1 MGKHAKPAG
10 KRGGARPG
18 STVRARPL
26 PIKSTVRLRRPVD
39 IWHKPALSAVVALAI
54 PDATLYAL
62 GRLDLVLYTSAGAMC
77 ALYAHGLPYAA
88 RARALPWV
96 VLGMVASL
104 GIALTAG
111 SLVTSTALLVVLASL
126 VAAAHK
132 MICDATRIGPPGNLI
147 LTFIAASAFFVPQQ
161 LGQVPLHL
169 GLALG
174 TGALA
179 WLVCMAPSLVR
190 PQGPERIATARAL
203 EAAAGLLRTES
214 AVAGA
219 AAGGAAPGARG
230 VAQARHGAAA
240 AVNAAW
246 HTLFLVP
253 PARTPE
259 KAAARAGLERLL
271 VRAEAALGGAG
282 TEEAAG
288 GRVGTEPHVLAGV
301 DLLSP
306 HHRSDAASSLSQGYL
321 GGDPFPS
328 HDQPGAGPFPSRDH
342 LGADPF
348 AWHVRSGGGRL
359 ARGSR
364 SAAGPF
370 PPHVRPGEGRR
381 VGGVEREVLVGPVVD
396 REGEVERLHVWA
408 RDLRRGRPLPWVA
421 LSAAQAEELRG
432 IEAVEESLEGRTARA
447 AGRAE
452 AHLAGRPGGRVAG
465 RTAGRAE
472 AHLAGRATATGGS
485 ELGGAGVAGLRRP
498 VPGWPRGLRAV
509 LARLAPGSPLLPI
522 GARVAVGC
530 ALAGWASMA
539 VGVGHPYWAVVT
551 AASIYQANTTLS
563 WQRALQRTLGNLL
576 GLGLFT
582 ALLPLIHTGQLAMI
596 ALALAFQLGAEAC
609 ITRNYWLGSVWVTP
623 MALLLTEFGS
633 HLPATTLIADRW
645 IDTVVGA
652 GVGLVCCIAVTN
664 RRAAD
669 RIDVALER
677 VARAEAAASRLLAAG
692 PTDGVGGADGTGRTP
707 TTQTPEGT
715 AGTAGTAGAD
725 DAQEAGWARD
735 RLVGALVELREAA
748 EVAAGEWWQRA
759 LPEERIAHAE
769 QQGHR
774 ALAGLVRRLSS
785 PALAA

>member
-1 MGKHAKPAG
+1 M
-10 KRGGARPG
+10 
-18 STVRARPL
+18 RARPL
-26 PIKSTVRLRRPVD
+26 PIRSTVRLRRPVD

-54 PDATLYAL
+54 PDAALYAL
-62 GRLDLVLYTSAGAMC
+62 GRLDLILYTSAGAMC

-104 GIALTAG
+104 GIALTAA
-111 SLVTSTALLVVLASL
+111 SLVASTALLVALASL

-132 MICDATRIGPPGNLI
+132 MVCDATRIGPPGNLI
-147 LTFIAASAFFVPQQ
+147 LTFIAASAFFVPQR

-179 WLVCMAPSLVR
+179 WLVCMAPALVR

-214 AVAGA
+214 AVAGTA
-219 AAGGAAPGARG
+219 AGAAPGARAA
-230 VAQARHGAAA
+230 AQARHGAAA

-282 TEEAAG
+282 AGKEAG
-288 GRVGTEPHVLAGV
+288 DGVSGEPH
-301 DLLSP
+301 
-306 HHRSDAASSLSQGYL
+306 
-321 GGDPFPS
+321 
-328 HDQPGAGPFPSRDH
+328 
-342 LGADPF
+342 
-348 AWHVRSGGGRL
+348 
-359 ARGSR
+359 
-364 SAAGPF
+364 PF
-370 PPHVRPGEGRR
+370 PPL
-381 VGGVEREVLVGPVVD
+381 GGADREVPVARVD
-396 REGEVERLHVWA
+396 REAEVERLRGWA

-432 IEAVEESLEGRTARA
+432 IEAVEESPEGGAARA
-447 AGRAE
+447 ARP
-452 AHLAGRPGGRVAG
+452 AGGHVAG
-465 RTAGRAE
+465 RAA
-472 AHLAGRATATGGS
+472 AHLAGRAAAAGGG
-485 ELGGAGVAGLRRP
+485 ELGGAGDTGLRRP
-498 VPGWPRGLRAV
+498 APGRPRGLRAV

-522 GARVAVGC
+522 GARVAIGC

-692 PTDGVGGADGTGRTP
+692 PADGAGAADVTGTSKMPQRP
-707 TTQTPEGT
+707 DVT
-715 AGTAGTAGAD
+715 AGTERKEGRTGAAGAGGVD
-725 DAQEAGWARD
+725 DALEAGWARD

-769 QQGHR
+769 QRGHR
-774 ALAGLVRRLSS
+774 VLAGLVRRLSA

>member
-1 MGKHAKPAG
+1 M
-10 KRGGARPG
+10 
-18 STVRARPL
+18 RARPL

-77 ALYAHGLPYAA
+77 ALYAHGLPYVA

-104 GIALTAG
+104 GIALTAA

-147 LTFIAASAFFVPQQ
+147 LTFIAASAFFVPQR

-179 WLVCMAPSLVR
+179 WLVCMAPALLR

-203 EAAAGLLRTES
+203 EAAAGLLRTET
-214 AVAGA
+214 AVVGA
-219 AAGGAAPGARG
+219 AADGAAPGARDAAL
-230 VAQARHGAAA
+230 AQARHGVAA
-240 AVNAAW
+240 AVNAGW

-259 KAAARAGLERLL
+259 KAVARAGLERLL

-282 TEEAAG
+282 AGAGEEAEG
-288 GRVGTEPHVLAGV
+288 GVGGEPRVLPGV
-301 DLLSP
+301 
-306 HHRSDAASSLSQGYL
+306 
-321 GGDPFPS
+321 
-328 HDQPGAGPFPSRDH
+328 
-342 LGADPF
+342 
-348 AWHVRSGGGRL
+348 GRL
-359 ARGSR
+359 ACDSR
-364 SAAGPF
+364 STSRPL
-370 PPHVRPGEGRR
+370 PSHVRAGEGRR
-381 VGGVEREVLVGPVVD
+381 IGGVGREALVGPVD
-396 REGEVERLHVWA
+396 REAEVERLRVWA

-432 IEAVEESLEGRTARA
+432 IEAVEESLEGGTPRTAERAEAHA
-447 AGRAE
+447 AGRA
-452 AHLAGRPGGRVAG
+452 AAM
-465 RTAGRAE
+465 
-472 AHLAGRATATGGS
+472 
-485 ELGGAGVAGLRRP
+485 GGAGAAGLRRP
-498 VPGWPRGLRAV
+498 APGRPRGLRAV

-677 VARAEAAASRLLAAG
+677 VARAEAAASRLLAAAAM
-692 PTDGVGGADGTGRTP
+692 DGAERADGTGTP
-707 TTQTPEGT
+707 QTSEGT
-715 AGTAGTAGAD
+715 AEAAGAAGAD
-725 DAQEAGWARD
+725 DALEVGWARD

-774 ALAGLVRRLSS
+774 ALAGLVRRLSA

>member
-10 KRGGARPG
+10 KRGGARPE

-104 GIALTAG
+104 GIALTAA

-179 WLVCMAPSLVR
+179 WLVCMAPALVR

-214 AVAGA
+214 EVAGA
-219 AAGGAAPGARG
+219 AAGGAAPGARD

-271 VRAEAALGGAG
+271 VRAEAALGDAG
-282 TEEAAG
+282 TEEEAQG
-288 GRVGTEPHVLAGV
+288 GVGSEQHVLSGV
-301 DLLSP
+301 GLLSP
-306 HHRSDAASSLSQGYL
+306 HHRSDAAPSLSHGHL

-328 HDQPGAGPFPSRDH
+328 HDQPGAGPFP
-342 LGADPF
+342 PY
-348 AWHVRSGGGRL
+348 VRS
-359 ARGSR
+359 
-364 SAAGPF
+364 
-370 PPHVRPGEGRR
+370 GEGRR
-381 VGGVEREVLVGPVVD
+381 VGGVDREALVGPVVD
-396 REGEVERLHVWA
+396 RDAEVERLGVWA

-447 AGRAE
+447 VGRGE
-452 AHLAGRPGGRVAG
+452 AHLAGRPGGHVAG

-472 AHLAGRATATGGS
+472 AHLAGRATAMGGS
-485 ELGGAGVAGLRRP
+485 ELGGAGVTGLRRP

-596 ALALAFQLGAEAC
+596 ALALAFQVGAEAC

-692 PTDGVGGADGTGRTP
+692 PVDGAGAADGTGRTQ

-715 AGTAGTAGAD
+715 AGAAGAD
-725 DAQEAGWARD
+725 DALEAGWARD

-774 ALAGLVRRLSS
+774 ALAGLVRRLSA

>member
-1 MGKHAKPAG
+1 
-10 KRGGARPG
+10 
-18 STVRARPL
+18 
-26 PIKSTVRLRRPVD
+26 
-39 IWHKPALSAVVALAI
+39 
-54 PDATLYAL
+54 
-62 GRLDLVLYTSAGAMC
+62 MC

-179 WLVCMAPSLVR
+179 WLVCMAPALVR
-190 PQGPERIATARAL
+190 PHGPERIATARAL

-219 AAGGAAPGARG
+219 AAGGAAPGARD
-230 VAQARHGAAA
+230 VAQARYGAAA

-271 VRAEAALGGAG
+271 VRAETALGDAGAEEE
-282 TEEAAG
+282 TEG
-288 GRVGTEPHVLAGV
+288 GVGSEPYRLSGV
-301 DLLSP
+301 GLLSP
-306 HHRSDAASSLSQGYL
+306 HHRSDAAPSLSQGHL

-328 HDQPGAGPFPSRDH
+328 HEQP
-342 LGADPF
+342 GADPF
-348 AWHVRSGGGRL
+348 ASHVRSGVGRL
-359 ARGSR
+359 ACDSR

-370 PPHVRPGEGRR
+370 PPHVRSGEGRR
-381 VGGVEREVLVGPVVD
+381 VGGVDREALVGPVVD
-396 REGEVERLHVWA
+396 REAEVERLRVWA

-447 AGRAE
+447 VGRAE

-465 RTAGRAE
+465 RTAERAE
-472 AHLAGRATATGGS
+472 AHLAGRATATGES
-485 ELGGAGVAGLRRP
+485 ERGGAGVAGLRRP
-498 VPGWPRGLRAV
+498 VPGWPRGPRAV

-677 VARAEAAASRLLAAG
+677 VARTEAAASRLLAAG
-692 PTDGVGGADGTGRTP
+692 PADGAGAADGTGRTQ
-707 TTQTPEGT
+707 TTRTPEGT
-715 AGTAGTAGAD
+715 AGTAGAAGAAGAAEAD
-725 DAQEAGWARD
+725 EALEAGWARD

-774 ALAGLVRRLSS
+774 ALAGLVRRLSA

>member
-1 MGKHAKPAG
+1 M
-10 KRGGARPG
+10 
-18 STVRARPL
+18 

-104 GIALTAG
+104 GIALTAA

-179 WLVCMAPSLVR
+179 WLVCMAPALVR

-214 AVAGA
+214 AVASA
-219 AAGGAAPGARG
+219 AAGGAAPGARD

-253 PARTPE
+253 PARRPE

-271 VRAEAALGGAG
+271 VRAEAALGDAGA
-282 TEEAAG
+282 EEAAG
-288 GRVGTEPHVLAGV
+288 GGVGSEPHVLSGV
-301 DLLSP
+301 GLLSP
-306 HHRSDAASSLSQGYL
+306 HHRSDADPSPSHGHL

-328 HDQPGAGPFPSRDH
+328 HDQPAVGPFPS
-342 LGADPF
+342 
-348 AWHVRSGGGRL
+348 HVRSG
-359 ARGSR
+359 A
-364 SAAGPF
+364 
-370 PPHVRPGEGRR
+370 GRR
-381 VGGVEREVLVGPVVD
+381 VGGVDREAVVGPVVD
-396 REGEVERLHVWA
+396 REGEVERLGVWA

-447 AGRAE
+447 VGRAE
-452 AHLAGRPGGRVAG
+452 AHLAGRPGGHVAG

-472 AHLAGRATATGGS
+472 AHLAGRATAMGGS
-485 ELGGAGVAGLRRP
+485 ELGGAGVTGLRRP
-498 VPGWPRGLRAV
+498 VPGWPRGLRTV

-692 PTDGVGGADGTGRTP
+692 PVDGAGAADGTGRTP

-715 AGTAGTAGAD
+715 AGMAGAAGAD
-725 DAQEAGWARD
+725 EALEAGWARD

-774 ALAGLVRRLSS
+774 ALAGLVRRLTA

>member
-1 MGKHAKPAG
+1 MGKHAKPARN
-10 KRGGARPG
+10 RGGARSE

-26 PIKSTVRLRRPVD
+26 PIRSTVRLRRPVD
-39 IWHKPALSAVVALAI
+39 SWHKPALSAVVALAI
-54 PDATLYAL
+54 PDAALYAL
-62 GRLDLVLYTSAGAMC
+62 GRLDLILYTSAGAMC

-104 GIALTAG
+104 GIALTAA
-111 SLVTSTALLVVLASL
+111 SLVASTALLVALASL

-132 MICDATRIGPPGNLI
+132 MVCDATRIGPPGNLI
-147 LTFIAASAFFVPQQ
+147 LTFIAASAFFVPQR

-179 WLVCMAPSLVR
+179 WLVCMAPALVR

-214 AVAGA
+214 AAAGT
-219 AAGGAAPGARG
+219 AAGGAAPGARAA
-230 VAQARHGAAA
+230 AQARHGAAA

-282 TEEAAG
+282 AGKEAEDGVG
-288 GRVGTEPHVLAGV
+288 GEPN
-301 DLLSP
+301 
-306 HHRSDAASSLSQGYL
+306 
-321 GGDPFPS
+321 
-328 HDQPGAGPFPSRDH
+328 
-342 LGADPF
+342 
-348 AWHVRSGGGRL
+348 
-359 ARGSR
+359 
-364 SAAGPF
+364 PF
-370 PPHVRPGEGRR
+370 PPLGRAVREA
-381 VGGVEREVLVGPVVD
+381 PVAQVD
-396 REGEVERLHVWA
+396 REAEVERLRGWA

-432 IEAVEESLEGRTARA
+432 IEAVEESLEGGAARA
-447 AGRAE
+447 ARPAGGHVAGRAA
-452 AHLAGRPGGRVAG
+452 AHLAGHAAAAGGG
-465 RTAGRAE
+465 
-472 AHLAGRATATGGS
+472 
-485 ELGGAGVAGLRRP
+485 ELGGAGDAGLRRP
-498 VPGWPRGLRAV
+498 APGRPRGLRAV

-522 GARVAVGC
+522 GARVAIGC

-596 ALALAFQLGAEAC
+596 ALTLAFQLGAEAC

-652 GVGLVCCIAVTN
+652 GVGLACCIAVTN

-677 VARAEAAASRLLAAG
+677 VAQAEAAASRLLAA
-692 PTDGVGGADGTGRTP
+692 V
-707 TTQTPEGT
+707 
-715 AGTAGTAGAD
+715 TAGAGGVD
-725 DAQEAGWARD
+725 DALEAGWARD

-748 EVAAGEWWQRA
+748 EVASGEWWQRA

-769 QQGHR
+769 QRGHR
-774 ALAGLVRRLSS
+774 VLAGLVRRLSA

>member
-1 MGKHAKPAG
+1 M
-10 KRGGARPG
+10 
-18 STVRARPL
+18 RARPL

-104 GIALTAG
+104 GIALTAA

-161 LGQVPLHL
+161 LAQVPLHL

-179 WLVCMAPSLVR
+179 WLVCMAPALVR

-219 AAGGAAPGARG
+219 TAGGAAPGARD

-271 VRAEAALGGAG
+271 VRAEAALGDAG
-282 TEEAAG
+282 TEEEAQG
-288 GRVGTEPHVLAGV
+288 GVGSEPHVLSGV
-301 DLLSP
+301 GLLSP
-306 HHRSDAASSLSQGYL
+306 HHRSDAAPSLSHGHL

-328 HDQPGAGPFPSRDH
+328 DDQPGAGAFPSGDQ

-348 AWHVRSGGGRL
+348 ASHVRS
-359 ARGSR
+359 
-364 SAAGPF
+364 
-370 PPHVRPGEGRR
+370 GEGRR
-381 VGGVEREVLVGPVVD
+381 VGGVDREALVGPVVD
-396 REGEVERLHVWA
+396 REAEAERLRVWA
-408 RDLRRGRPLPWVA
+408 RDLRRGRRLPWVA

-447 AGRAE
+447 VGRAE
-452 AHLAGRPGGRVAG
+452 AHLAGRLGGRVAG
-465 RTAGRAE
+465 HTAERAE
-472 AHLAGRATATGGS
+472 AHPAGRATAMGGG

-692 PTDGVGGADGTGRTP
+692 PADGAGAADGTGRTQ

-715 AGTAGTAGAD
+715 AGTAGTSGAAGAD
-725 DAQEAGWARD
+725 EALEAGWARD
-735 RLVGALVELREAA
+735 RLVGALVELREAT

-759 LPEERIAHAE
+759 LPEERIAYAE

-774 ALAGLVRRLSS
+774 ALAGLVRRLSA